1 MDCLAICGNHCQP
14 VTFGMEHK
22 LLICKG
28 LSCFYKLLT
37 FDGDLSGAHRG
48 ESVDHA
54 EPVASA
60 GCHREDLQRSVGH
73 EAGVGVAEL
82 AFAVDEHRLGV
93 LTGVDGQSSRVSLGG
108 VFVHPI
114 GQQHDV
120 RCQVEVVQV
129 RIWVARWWLT
139 NDNRAM

>member
-1 MDCLAICGNHCQP
+1 MQSIVLRKI
-14 VTFGMEHK
+14 
-22 LLICKG
+22 
-28 LSCFYKLLT
+28 LT
-37 FDGDLSGAHRG
+37 FDGDLSGTDGR

-54 EPVASA
+54 ESVASA
-60 GCHREDLQRSVGH
+60 GCHREDLQRRVGH
-73 EAGVGVAEL
+73 EAGVRVAEL
-82 AFAVDEHRLGV
+82 AFAVDEHGLGV
-93 LTGVDGQSSRVSLGG
+93 LAGVDGQSSWVSFGG